1 MVRRSSWT
9 SLGSRLVFASGLF
22 WLLALW
28 PAVAAEQKLAEPP
41 AKPKP
46 AKPSSLTGNA
56 LPKCEAGTYS
66 AGNIC
71 KPAAP
76 GFYAPSGTLFPVA
89 CPNDMTSKAGSR
101 SQSDCFPEGGGP
113 ALAPAD
119 AKKKGGS

>member
-1 MVRRSSWT
+1 
-9 SLGSRLVFASGLF
+9 LAFASGLL
-22 WLLALW
+22 WALALA
-28 PAVAAEQKLAEPP
+28 PAFAAEQKPAEPP

-46 AKPSSLTGNA
+46 SKPSSLTGNA
-56 LPKCEAGTYS
+56 LPKCEAGTYP

-89 CPNDMTSKAGSR
+89 CPNDLTSKAGSR
-101 SQSDCFPEGGGP
+101 SQSECFPEGGAP
-113 ALAPAD
+113 APPPAD